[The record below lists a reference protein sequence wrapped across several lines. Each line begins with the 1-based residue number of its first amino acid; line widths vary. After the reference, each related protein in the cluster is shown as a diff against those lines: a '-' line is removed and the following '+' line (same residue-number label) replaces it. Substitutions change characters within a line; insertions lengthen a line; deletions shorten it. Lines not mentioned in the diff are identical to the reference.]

1 MTIEVAE
8 GERVTITFDGHR
20 CIHARR
26 CVTGQPHVFRA
37 NVEGPWIDADAAD
50 PEALLHVAQNCPSG
64 AIHVMRKDGGAD
76 EQAPVANIVIV
87 RENGPLAFHAD
98 LSIDGHE
105 VAFRA
110 TLCRCGLSRNKP
122 FCDNSHI
129 NGGFVASGEPLS
141 KESTL
146 DDHRP
151 HRPGVVEPRTER
163 AADGDRKARGRVRA
177 PAAMSTAS
185 RRPGSAAAAIRRRSP
200 FATARTR
207 RSASRRRDRVESMP
221 YHSS

>member
-1 MTIEVAE
+1 MTLEVAE
-8 GERVTITFDGHR
+8 GERVTISFDGHR

-26 CVTGQPHVFRA
+26 CVMGEPHVFKA
-37 NVEGPWIDADAAD
+37 NVEGPWIDPDAAD

-64 AIHVMRKDGGAD
+64 AIHVTRKDGGPN
-76 EQAPVANIVIV
+76 EHPPEANTVIV

-122 FCDNSHI
+122 FCDNTHI

-141 KESTL
+141 KETTL
-146 DDHRP
+146 SIADLTGP
-151 HRPGVVEPRTER
+151 VVVKPIPNGPLMVTGRLEVESGTGR
-163 AADGDRKARGRVRA
+163 AV
-177 PAAMSTAS
+177 
-185 RRPGSAAAAIRRRSP
+185 
-200 FATARTR
+200 
-207 RSASRRRDRVESMP
+207 DRVEKAWFCRCG
-221 YHSS
+221 HSSKKPFCDGTHKAIGFEAP